1 MNLKKGC
8 PSLAPCPD
16 GLPPWDTGQA
26 KRANSSVTERND
38 SSADSRKVEVLLNKT
53 ASAPASLDLC
63 GRLSVGGFDV
73 DACALTLSRGPIR
86 RRPYNR
92 GEIVSKKRRE
102 MVVFNDFY

>member
-1 MNLKKGC
+1 MDCRHGMH
-8 PSLAPCPD
+8 
-16 GLPPWDTGQA
+16 GRQ

-38 SSADSRKVEVLLNKT
+38 SSADSRKVGVLLEKQQ
-53 ASAPASLDLC
+53 ARQLHSIC
-63 GRLSVGGFDV
+63 VGGSLWAV
-73 DACALTLSRGPIR
+73 RGVNTEALTMLRGPIR